1 MTVQAQDSVQYYDG
15 PINVGAVIPIT
26 DFTFID
32 NSHVSVKIRGE
43 ESIWEYGVDYTVAG
57 ANTVERT
64 VTINRAVSEG
74 QVLAV
79 YLDVPITQGISP
91 EEGGNFPASTQ
102 EFTLDKLTY
111 ICQMLFALISR
122 SLQVSIDTPFNGT
135 LLNLDQNK
143 GAALIVNDT
152 GNGITYS
159 QFSVADLEYI
169 ANRLYASITNIDTVA
184 NNILKV
190 NTVSANNDN
199 ITITADNNS
208 NISTVANSI
217 LDVNSVAANLT
228 DLATIVANL
237 ATLLAVY
244 NDLENI
250 DAARER
256 AQSAANSAALAEEWA
271 ISQNLVANTDRS
283 SKYYANQA
291 KQYAQSLRANGLIWK
306 AISSTDWTLNQT
318 TNKYEYTILKTELPI
333 ILGAVKGTWYN
344 NTYVSNLNI
353 IANNT
358 ENKLISLEP
367 FTGLVLGALTVLNS
381 EPLDT
386 VATEQAAI
394 AQQQAL
400 LAEEWAT
407 KLSGLVED
415 LDYSAKYYAQQAATS
430 ETNAANS
437 ASAASSSATN
447 AATSE
452 TNAANSA
459 SAASLAK
466 AAIDAMLE
474 SQAFVDVTNNLNNIS
489 TVSTNIANVNIAADN
504 IGDINTVSDNI
515 EDVIAVA
522 ASLGDITN
530 VVIFNNDVMTPNNGK
545 VIWTI
550 THELNSNK
558 MQVAVYNNSGNEVV
572 KNTKIISNT
581 QIQIELLAATTVAAN
596 TYKAVLIGGK

>member
-43 ESIWEYGVDYTVAG
+43 STIWEYGVDYIVEG
-57 ANTVERT
+57 ANTTERT
-64 VTINRAVSEG
+64 ITINKAVSDG
-74 QVLAV
+74 QVLAA

-111 ICQMLFALISR
+111 ICQMLYALISR
-122 SLQVSIDTPFNGT
+122 SLQVSIDTPFNGI

-143 GAALIVNDT
+143 GAALIVNNT
-152 GNGITYS
+152 GDGITYS
-159 QFSVADLEYI
+159 HFSVAELDYI
-169 ANRLYASITNIDTVA
+169 ANRLYASIANIDTVA
-184 NNILKV
+184 NNITKI

-199 ITITADNNS
+199 IT
-208 NISTVANSI
+208 TVANNNENITAVGANI
-217 LDVNSVAANLT
+217 LSVTSVAASL
-228 DLATIVANL
+228 ANL
-237 ATLLAVY
+237 AVIVDNLAKLLAIY
-244 NDLENI
+244 TDLDNI
-250 DAARER
+250 DAASEH
-256 AQSAANSAALAEEWA
+256 AQAAANSANLAEEWA
-271 ISQNLVANTDRS
+271 ISQNLVENTDRS

-291 KQYAQSLRANGLIWK
+291 KQYAQSLKANGLIWK
-306 AISSTDWTLNQT
+306 AISSTDWVLNQA
-318 TNKYEYTILKTELPI
+318 TNNYEYAILKTELPI

-358 ENKLISLEP
+358 ENKLVSLEP
-367 FTGLVLGALTVLNS
+367 FTGLILGALTVLNS

-400 LAEEWAT
+400 LAKKWAT
-407 KLSGLVED
+407 NLSGLVED
-415 LDYSAKYYAQQAATS
+415 LDHSAKYYAQQAATS

-459 SAASLAK
+459 SAASLAE
-466 AAIDAMLE
+466 AAVDAMLA
-474 SQAFVDVTNNLNNIS
+474 SQAFIDVTNNLNNIA
-489 TVSTNIANVNIAADN
+489 TVSTNITNVNTAADN
-504 IGDINTVSDNI
+504 IEDINTVSDNI

-530 VVIFNNDVMTPNNGK
+530 VAIFNNDIMTPNNGK

-581 QIQIELLAATTVAAN
+581 QIQIELLAAATVAAN